1 MSKGVTLKKNN
12 KIGIINKLRKQS
24 KIRRKYKTE
33 KFNFVINTK
42 ERRWK
47 YNLHQQLSE
56 LEIDDSL
63 KKHIRKDL
71 KRNFYQF
78 VKYHTDKEN
87 YSYKNYL
94 VNRNKN
100 LTKVS
105 YSDMVQSPI
114 VNETKK
120 AKSYEVIGSGN
131 AGVFCITGEKTL
143 IGKSKKVYRS
153 QIIKGH
159 DKHKSIQIPRQL
171 NYYSVKLHLSINMR
185 EINAK

>member
-1 MSKGVTLKKNN
+1 MSKGVTLKKND

-78 VKYHTDKEN
+78 VKYHTD
-87 YSYKNYL
+87 
-94 VNRNKN
+94 
-100 LTKVS
+100 
-105 YSDMVQSPI
+105 
-114 VNETKK
+114 
-120 AKSYEVIGSGN
+120 
-131 AGVFCITGEKTL
+131 
-143 IGKSKKVYRS
+143 
-153 QIIKGH
+153 
-159 DKHKSIQIPRQL
+159 
-171 NYYSVKLHLSINMR
+171 
-185 EINAK
+185 